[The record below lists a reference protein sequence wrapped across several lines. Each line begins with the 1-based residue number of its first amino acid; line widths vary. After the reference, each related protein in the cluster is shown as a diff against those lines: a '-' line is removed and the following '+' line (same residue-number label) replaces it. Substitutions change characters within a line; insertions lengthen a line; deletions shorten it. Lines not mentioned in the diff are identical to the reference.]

1 MIAYVES
8 NFVLELARQQE
19 EAAHAEELIRLAETN
34 QISLIVPT
42 IAVCEPFSTL
52 TYYGLERKRLVDL
65 MEREFRELGRLGPH
79 KSLVAMLQPLGQTLL
94 SIDRGE
100 MQALEIA
107 VERVLKVVTTVP
119 FTASV
124 FATARE
130 KSRSLGLSLQDA
142 IVYASLLEDLR
153 NRDPQEEKCFIS
165 RNSRDFGDPSI
176 GTELQKHKC
185 RYISRFGDGISFIS
199 SRLRQP

>member
-1 MIAYVES
+1 VIAYVES
-8 NFVLELARQQE
+8 NFVLEMARQQE
-19 EAAHAEELIRLAETN
+19 EAVHAENLIRLAETN

-42 IAVCEPFSTL
+42 IAICEPFSTL
-52 TYYGLERKRLVDL
+52 TYYGLERKRLVDI

-100 MQALEIA
+100 MQSLEIA
-107 VERVLKVVTTVP
+107 VERVLNVVTAVP
-119 FTASV
+119 LTASV
-124 FATARE
+124 FVTARE

-142 IVYASLLEDLR
+142 IVYASVLDDLR
-153 NRDPQEEKCFIS
+153 NRDPHEEKCFLS
-165 RNSRDFGDPSI
+165 RNSRDFADPSI
-176 GTELQKHKC
+176 GAELQKHNC
-185 RYISRFGDGISFIS
+185 RYIARFGDRVLFIN